1 MQKNNVAKIKEKGK
15 DENEKNKK
23 RSTIGVDLDGADQR
37 WRTKIQFYLFR
48 VCSDSGNYIY
58 KRWLYGRCI
67 WHCFGIVCWLLNT
80 ISTSLRYKE
89 FQIQNKIPYP
99 DLITELIPVLLPLG
113 MMIEKSS
120 DKGGSPVISYQGVI
134 YDVTYDETKDVFT
147 IWWRVNVARAFLK
160 VDYIGRYRKIVAAM
174 GIIGYH
180 VQQICN
186 RPAPAFTQNATDGNI
201 ENAEVEDKKFCTRCG
216 AALAK
221 GAKFCPGCG
230 SAVNN

>member
-1 MQKNNVAKIKEKGK
+1 MKKTKNEAPLVLT
-15 DENEKNKK
+15 
-23 RSTIGVDLDGADQR
+23 STEPINDGGRKYNFIYLVCALILGIAFISGGFLGVG
-37 WRTKIQFYLFR
+37 
-48 VCSDSGNYIY
+48 
-58 KRWLYGRCI
+58 
-67 WHCFGIVCWLLNT
+67 FGIVLGLCLGWLVKNRLMDM

-89 FQIQNKIPYP
+89 FQIKNKVPYSE
-99 DLITELIPVLLPLG
+99 LIAKLIPVLLPLG

-120 DKGGSPVISYQGVI
+120 DKDGRPVISYQGVI

-160 VDYIGRYRKIVAAM
+160 VDCIGRYRKIVAAM

-186 RPAPAFTQNATDGNI
+186 RPAPAFTQNATDGNV